1 VLAYTS
7 RGMATRTRTVH
18 VSPDAYDR
26 LVQEA
31 ERRGVAPDA
40 LADELVKA
48 DLAPTGFDLDQ
59 TLADLAGVRSRLRTG
74 GLDAVA
80 VVREGRD
87 ELERRS
93 SL

>member
-1 VLAYTS
+1 
-7 RGMATRTRTVH
+7 MTRSACSKAAVRTKAE
-18 VSPDAYDR
+18 SDR
-26 LVQEA
+26 LVHEA

-48 DLAPTGFDLDQ
+48 DLAPAEFDLEQ
-59 TLADLAGVRSRLRTG
+59 TLADLAGVRSRLCTG

-80 VVREGRD
+80 VVREGRA

-93 SL
+93 L